1 MISSNSSFQ
10 MSSDLIS
17 RIGNN
22 ARLNSAVETLKV
34 ESELLKRR
42 NETLLEEV
50 DQVKQTEQEARDE
63 VLVLRK

>member
-1 MISSNSSFQ
+1 